1 MKKRSITLIIW
12 LMSIALLGVVAM
24 QYYFVRESYKQKS
37 LLFDEAVNA
46 SLAAVAGKIE
56 KQEIVDFAQAQE
68 RLNREKYRAD
78 QEKQQRKEKLLAD
91 QLKLQERV
99 KDLQMR
105 QFDHLQRYKD
115 QEDNLKST
123 FPNAISI
130 ENDFYE
136 TYIRREQYR
145 GLLDFEVSTYADGSY
160 LNADITVFSRR
171 KIPSVPARDDS
182 TRFVIPVLEND
193 RTVGFRTATLMPKAN
208 AQIAFELHAI
218 NRQLA
223 ELHAAKFEYAES
235 LFDTLAIIGGK
246 SRGILLDVEFAP
258 ELAKRP
264 FRERINI
271 DYLRG
276 ELAGEMAKRGIAEP
290 FNLEIRDSQSQT
302 VYRAV
307 ANKGPENRT
316 AGYTALLFEND
327 LGNAPGMLSVHF
339 PQKNT
344 LIRNTM
350 GYLLL
355 PMAAMLALLI
365 GSFGYTLSIVFKQKK
380 ISEMKT
386 DFMNNMTHEFKTPVS
401 TIMIAS
407 ESLRDPEIAAEGNRV
422 SKLANIIYEENVRL
436 GNHIERVLNIAR
448 LEKENLKMEK
458 ADVRINSLLE
468 NVLDSMQLQMQ
479 KAHGTL
485 HMALDAARDLV
496 VGDELHLSN
505 VFFNLLDNA
514 IKYSKDSPQISVRT
528 FNGRDCV
535 SISIADRGMGMTKE
549 QKDKIFDQFYR
560 IPTGN
565 VHNVK
570 GFGLGLSYVHDIV
583 KRLNGKIQVKS
594 EKDKGTVFEM
604 TFPLKGT
611 KPD

>member
-56 KQEIVDFAQAQE
+56 KQEIVDFARAQE
-68 RLNREKYRAD
+68 RLNREKYRVD
-78 QEKQQRKEKLLAD
+78 QEKRRRKEKLLAD
-91 QLKLQERV
+91 QLALQERV
-99 KDLQMR
+99 KELQMQ
-105 QFDHLQRYKD
+105 QFNHLQQYKD
-115 QEDNLKST
+115 QEDDLKSA

-136 TYIRREQYR
+136 TYIRRER
-145 GLLDFEVSTYADGSY
+145 NRELLDFEVVTYADGSF
-160 LNADITVFSRR
+160 LNADITVFAKR
-171 KIPSVPARDDS
+171 KVPSVSARDDS
-182 TRFVIPVLEND
+182 TRFVIPVLENN
-193 RTVGFRTATLMPKAN
+193 RIAGFHTATLMPKAN

-218 NRQLA
+218 NGQLA
-223 ELHAAKFEYAES
+223 ELHAAKFKYAEN

-246 SRGILLDVEFAP
+246 SRSILQDVEFAL

-276 ELAGEMAKRGIAEP
+276 ELVDEMAKRGIDEP
-290 FNLEIRDSQSQT
+290 FNLEVRDNQSLL
-302 VYRAV
+302 VYRTV
-307 ANKGPENRT
+307 ASEEAKNRT
-316 AGYTALLFEND
+316 AGYTAMLFEND
-327 LGNAPGMLSVHF
+327 MGNAPGMLSVYF
-339 PQKNT
+339 PQKNM
-344 LIRNTM
+344 LIRNNM

-355 PMAAMLALLI
+355 PMAALLTLLV
-365 GSFGYTLSIVFKQKK
+365 GSFGYTLGIIFKQKK

-407 ESLRDPEIAAEGNRV
+407 ESLRDPEIAADGDRV

-458 ADVRINSLLE
+458 EDVRINSVLE

-479 KAHGTL
+479 KAQGTL
-485 HMALDAARDLV
+485 HMALEAARDLV

-514 IKYSKDSPQISVRT
+514 IKYSRDSPEITVRT
-528 FNGRDCV
+528 FNSRDCV
-535 SISIADRGMGMTKE
+535 SISIADRGMGMTKD
-549 QKDKIFDQFYR
+549 QKDRIFDQFYR

-583 KRLNGKIQVKS
+583 KRLHGKIQVKS

-611 KPD
+611 KPN